1 MLYESLG
8 DLPKPRERVRLPGAC
23 WRRLLPPS
31 PGDQSEV
38 PFGRYIL
45 TAFPLQR
52 IFPDPPR
59 AGTAPLTPNLGQKG
73 AQERLA
79 GGIFGKTS
87 KQPSPIRDSTEVVK
101 MKRIPYRITL

>member
-59 AGTAPLTPNLGQKG
+59 AGTAPLTPTVAQKA

-79 GGIFGKTS
+79 GDISRYGS
-87 KQPSPIRDSTEVVK
+87 NLPSPIRDSTEVAK
-101 MKRIPYRITL
+101 MKRNP

>member
-8 DLPKPRERVRLPGAC
+8 DLRKPRERVRLPGAC

-52 IFPDPPR
+52 IFPDPWR
-59 AGTAPLTPNLGQKG
+59 APAAPLTPNLGSKC

-79 GGIFGKTS
+79 GDVALRLQTAVAHH
-87 KQPSPIRDSTEVVK
+87 R
-101 MKRIPYRITL
+101 